1 MRHLTVAKNTLYQ
14 ILTKS
19 LTAFVGFLI
28 TIIIARQFGV
38 LGYGDFTK
46 ITAFVGLFFLFVDF
60 GLNAIFL
67 QITDEEE
74 KHFNKLFYSRILIS
88 LAVFLAANAIAVF
101 LPFNKVLD
109 LGFSPFVRLGIFIYS
124 FSFLNQAIINS
135 ASAIFQKRLNYF
147 PYLVSVAGGSLV
159 NLGIILLFSYLNFSL
174 LYIVL
179 SFVISGVVTSGLSTF
194 YVRKKIFPVSFD
206 YEYTKQILIKS
217 FPIGLMLIFNLI
229 YFRAD
234 MFLLSLLKSTRDV
247 GIYGISYKFFDF
259 LLALP
264 LFLSNALYPFLLSNK
279 GNSKK
284 YFSIVNNYF
293 LIFLVS
299 SVIIILPFWFLSPLL
314 SLIKSDYVPAIVPFR
329 ILLLSLPFFFL
340 TSFLQ
345 WILISLGKQKFLA
358 YVYIFSTV
366 INIILNIM
374 FIPQW
379 SYIASAVITGF
390 SEALVFLLLIYKVYS
405 TKIFL
410 EREQKNE

>member
-1 MRHLTVAKNTLYQ
+1 MKHLTVAKNTLYQ
-14 ILTKS
+14 VLTKS
-19 LTAFVGFLI
+19 LTASVGFLI

-74 KHFNKLFYSRILIS
+74 KHFNKLFYSRVLIS

-147 PYLVSVAGGSLV
+147 PYLVSVISGSLV
-159 NLGIILLFSYLNFSL
+159 NLGIILLFSYFNFPL

-194 YVRKKIFPVSFD
+194 YIRKKIFPVSFD

-279 GNSKK
+279 DNSKK

-293 LIFLVS
+293 LIFLLS

-410 EREQKNE
+410 EREQK